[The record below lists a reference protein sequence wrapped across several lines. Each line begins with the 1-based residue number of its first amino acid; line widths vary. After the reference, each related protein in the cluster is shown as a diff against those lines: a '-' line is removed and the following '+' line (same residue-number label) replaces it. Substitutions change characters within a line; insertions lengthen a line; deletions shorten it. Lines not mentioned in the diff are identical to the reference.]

1 MQRDCVHSDEKRAS
15 LISGRRTVASN
26 GAAFFGALGELSATR
41 KVPPG
46 IRQPDY
52 SLQVVNALIVEVHHP
67 PVGLTLTPMTCPP
80 AGLPAESTHRP

>member
-41 KVPPG
+41 TLAGNGLVGSVQSAPVRSSPIRKVARERWVAVG
-46 IRQPDY
+46 FPDG
-52 SLQVVNALIVEVHHP
+52 V
-67 PVGLTLTPMTCPP
+67 MT
-80 AGLPAESTHRP
+80 

>member
-41 KVPPG
+41 TERRKVFRRLLPISPG
-46 IRQPDY
+46 HGKVIA
-52 SLQVVNALIVEVHHP
+52 VNP
-67 PVGLTLTPMTCPP
+67 R
-80 AGLPAESTHRP
+80 LPQ